1 MSGYKVDSYIGN
13 RLAKEVFREKLA
25 HIFGYNEF
33 YLSEKERLD
42 TGKDSLRWKYPPNY
56 FDWRSEKLFYNKQL
70 CMGYGVCK
78 YLMSTL

>member
-56 FDWRSEKLFYNKQL
+56 FD
-70 CMGYGVCK
+70 
-78 YLMSTL
+78 